1 MRTKHVSPTLK
12 SFKSNKGVTM
22 RANDMRQELISKL
35 VASTGISRAFWDGI
49 ITRIV
54 VDQPDPNNLW
64 NWSVKTRCGHRNA
77 PAIRRPMNE
86 AIQTLR
92 RDFPFVEPD
101 IRPCRLNI
109 RAAMG
114 SRSNRRVAR

>member
-1 MRTKHVSPTLK
+1 
-12 SFKSNKGVTM
+12 M
-22 RANDMRQELISKL
+22 RANDMRQELISAL
-35 VASTGISRAFWDGI
+35 VASTSKSRAFWDGI

-54 VDQPDPNNLW
+54 VDQPDPNRLS

-77 PAIRRPMNE
+77 PAISRPMNE

-101 IRPCRLNI
+101 RPP
-109 RAAMG
+109 
-114 SRSNRRVAR
+114 SRF